1 MCSNIVDLQNFGKS
15 YSSQN
20 CVWYFGLA
28 VCTVVVLAGFLSPFA
43 LVEVPQELIFAD
55 ESAGEEIE
63 ELRLNTLFRVHW
75 TNLLFHF
82 GVVGFITG
90 LSISTMSLISR
101 AGSWRFSGSLVLIG
115 IVCGFI
121 AALLGTFVR
130 WIFDRFIL
138 ARFEFLETVA
148 DISVFAVVGL
158 ALFAPIMLHRFVL
171 DRQMQESKVTTTFLA
186 ILTSALV
193 TPFAI
198 AFGSAFG
205 IINSGFTTDTFPLSG
220 TPVVVTWIVLVFGF
234 SIMFSYMTNSNST
247 TSEVSSY
254 SRFFAFLGKVG
265 H

>member
-1 MCSNIVDLQNFGKS
+1 MPVSSIVDLQNFGKS

-20 CVWYFGLA
+20 YVWYLGLA
-28 VCTVVVLAGFLSPFA
+28 VCAVVVLAGLLSPSA

-82 GVVGFITG
+82 GVVGFMTG
-90 LSISTMSLISR
+90 STISIMSLISR
-101 AGSWRFSGSLVLIG
+101 TGSWRFSSVLVLIG
-115 IVCGFI
+115 IVCGFV

-130 WIFDRFIL
+130 WIFDGFIL

-148 DISVFAVVGL
+148 DISVIAVVGL
-158 ALFAPIMLHRFVL
+158 ALFAPIMLLRFTL

-186 ILTSALV
+186 IMTSALV

-198 AFGSAFG
+198 AFGAAFG
-205 IINSGFTTDTFPLSG
+205 IVNSGFTTDTFPLSG
-220 TPVVVTWIVLVFGF
+220 IPVVVTWIVLVFGF
-234 SIMFSYMTNSNST
+234 SILFSYVMNSN
-247 TSEVSSY
+247 
-254 SRFFAFLGKVG
+254 RQRQQ
-265 H
+265 